1 MKLVLF
7 HDDVALRWTPFVETR
22 PVGELLYGT
31 MSLRERAAKALAIGD
46 ASYAGPA
53 HLAGFDE
60 PGAPAVAADPPG
72 DGDRVFLCVRAAL
85 EPLAAPL
92 PTRDVTRVLVGG
104 AAAGWVIPRGA
115 AAPPPDALRT
125 LSDAARGPSVELAG
139 ELLDR
144 PWHLMAKN
152 AGRVAADAAR
162 SGVPPSRPAGAHVV
176 GGHPILLEEDAA
188 IEPGVV
194 VDVRGGPVWLGSGAR
209 AEGPAR
215 LTGPLWLGPGS
226 IVFGG
231 PVGTSSIGPVC
242 KVRGEVA
249 DSVINGFCNK
259 AHDGHLGHAVLG
271 RWVNLGAGT
280 INSDLKNTYSPVR
293 LRLPEGELDTG
304 ALKVGCFL
312 GDHVR
317 TGIGTLLNTGT
328 VVGAASNLFGGA
340 MPPAYVPPFSWG
352 SGDDLVEYRLDR
364 FLATATAAMR
374 RREVELGPGVRRVLE
389 RASETGRRQ
398 RSGEERG

>member
-31 MSLRERAAKALAIGD
+31 MSLRERAQKALD
-46 ASYAGPA
+46 SRDVSYAGPV
-53 HLAGFDE
+53 HLSGFDE
-60 PGAPAVAADPPG
+60 PGAPAVTADAPD
-72 DGDRVFLCVRAAL
+72 DGDRVFLCARAAL
-85 EPLAAPL
+85 EPVAAAL
-92 PTRDVTRVLVGG
+92 PTRGVTRLVVGG
-104 AAAGWVIPRGA
+104 ATAGWVIPSGA
-115 AAPPPDALRT
+115 TAPAPEALRG
-125 LSDAARGPSVELAG
+125 LSDFARGPSLELGG
-139 ELLDR
+139 ELLER

-152 AGRVAADAAR
+152 AARVAADAAR

-176 GGHPILLEEDAA
+176 GPHPVLLDEDAA

-194 VDVRGGPVWLGSGAR
+194 VDVRGGPVWLGRGAR
-209 AEGPAR
+209 VEGPAR

-226 IVFGG
+226 VVFGG
-231 PVGTSSIGPVC
+231 PVGVSSIGPVC
-242 KVRGEVA
+242 KVRGEVT

-304 ALKVGCFL
+304 SLKVGCFL

-352 SGDDLVEYRLDR
+352 SGDGLVEYRLDR
-364 FLATATAAMR
+364 FVATATAAMR
-374 RREVELGPGVRRVLE
+374 RRDVELGPGMQQVLE
-389 RASETGRRQ
+389 RASEAGRRQ
-398 RSGEERG
+398 RDGRERR